1 MPTTDACGSETMT
14 TLYARVARLDAT
26 CCPNGVA
33 DCPNGSPTACSVACG
48 AALSPLMDECGRLLN
63 VLFDAADGV
72 EDGTADIFRSLMR
85 KCNTLRPQDILAEL
99 QPLQA
104 AGRCPDS
111 WTEGIGATAVAAGA
125 CSDARPNCVSL
136 TQLMSCAGDFCNTVG
151 AACAMTGQC
160 DKTCGFCGDGPA
172 ADGPPD
178 PWAGGGRGLSTPP
191 PPPAAEPDPGGGRGL
206 STPPPPPPPA
216 AEPDPGGGRGLSTPP
231 PPPPPAAEPDPGDWG
246 IGAPPPPP
254 SSGGHHRRQ
263 RRLQAAHACSPD
275 VFSAAAAAVTDAC
288 CDDATG
294 AGCTGV
300 PTECDARCGIVF
312 IDFYARCAE
321 LLRVYEPAQ
330 VRSFGHFFL
339 TSLRLKLERI
349 LSFCLT
355 FGPTWMVTSDV

>member
-1 MPTTDACGSETMT
+1 MT

-191 PPPAAEPDPGGGRGL
+191 PPPAAEPDPG
-206 STPPPPPPPA
+206 
-216 AEPDPGGGRGLSTPP
+216 
-231 PPPPPAAEPDPGDWG
+231 DWG